1 MEEECI
7 LGEQAQMQ
15 PQGEL
20 MQEPLEALKDQLAR
34 EAGGGEER
42 EQGKSTKG
50 LPFT

>member
-20 MQEPLEALKDQLAR
+20 MQEPLEAY
-34 EAGGGEER
+34 EE
-42 EQGKSTKG
+42 QPAKGAGKSTKG